1 MTAATA
7 APEQQQQHL
16 TRKLMQILE
25 VVTEALKKGT
35 GKMEFAFLLNLGV
48 LFSGT
53 LLPTSDCFVFMFM
66 VDHTQVEKP

>member
-1 MTAATA
+1 VTAATA

-25 VVTEALKKGT
+25 VVTEASKKGT
-35 GKMEFAFLLNLGV
+35 GKMEFAFLLKLE
-48 LFSGT
+48 FCF

>member
-25 VVTEALKKGT
+25 VVIEALKKGK
-35 GKMEFAFLLNLGV
+35 G
-48 LFSGT
+48 
-53 LLPTSDCFVFMFM
+53 
-66 VDHTQVEKP
+66 

>member
-25 VVTEALKKGT
+25 VITE
-35 GKMEFAFLLNLGV
+35 
-48 LFSGT
+48 
-53 LLPTSDCFVFMFM
+53 P
-66 VDHTQVEKP
+66 